1 MIWGENGSG
10 KTSVLEA
17 IHTLSLGKSFRTHR
31 QKTLIK
37 NGEDGFLIRGHFL
50 SKKKEN
56 IIATQLIK
64 KGSQQTKI
72 NGKKITTRKNL
83 IGKNNVVLLS
93 PEEQSITK
101 GGPLERRK
109 FFDKLF
115 SVTNF
120 YYMDVLQK
128 YNRALKQR
136 NAALLGVAAKQGSK
150 EVFVGW
156 DEKLSEYG
164 SKLWKNRLSL
174 MGDFRSEVKSAV
186 NRYQDE
192 ITLDLEYNQTGISD
206 KKYIEKLLKNRD
218 KDIKYKTT
226 TFGPHRDS
234 VFVTLNNKD
243 LRSFGSQGEH
253 KIALVILK
261 IAEVLFIK
269 NKTGEYPMLLLDD
282 VFSKLDLTRSKKLVR
297 LINNLEIDSED
308 QLQTI
313 VTTTDII
320 DIKNSGMF
328 DLDRE
333 TITHHLKRKCS
344 TYGQH

>member
-17 IHTLSLGKSFRTHR
+17 IHTLSLGKSFRTHM

-37 NGEDGFLIRGHFL
+37 NGEEGFLIKGRFL
-50 SKKKEN
+50 SNKKEN

-72 NGKKITTRKNL
+72 NGKKITTRKSL

-136 NAALLGVAAKQGSK
+136 NAALLSIATKQRSK
-150 EVFVGW
+150 EIFVSW

-164 SKLWKNRLSL
+164 SKLWKNRLL
-174 MGDFRSEVKSAV
+174 FMEDFRSEIKSAV
-186 NRYQDE
+186 NKYKGE
-192 ITLDLEYNQTGISD
+192 INIDLEYNQPKTSD
-206 KKYIEKLLKNRD
+206 KKYIEKLLENRD
-218 KDIKYKTT
+218 KDIKHKTT

-234 VFVTLNNKD
+234 VLVTLNNKD
-243 LRSFGSQGEH
+243 LRPFGSQGEH

-282 VFSKLDLTRSKKLVR
+282 VFAKLDLTRSKKLVR
-297 LINNLEIDSED
+297 LINNLEADSGD

-344 TYGQH
+344 T

>member
-1 MIWGENGSG
+1 VIWGENGSG

-37 NGEDGFLIRGHFL
+37 NGEDGFLIKGHFL

-56 IIATQLIK
+56 VIATQLIK
-64 KGSQQTKI
+64 KGPQQTKI
-72 NGKKITTRKNL
+72 NGKKITTRKSL

-101 GGPLERRK
+101 GGPLERRR

-115 SVTNF
+115 SVTSF

-136 NAALLGVAAKQGSK
+136 NAALLSVATKQGSK

-164 SKLWKNRLSL
+164 SKLWKNRLLL
-174 MGDFRSEVKSAV
+174 MGEFRLEIRSAV
-186 NRYQDE
+186 NRYKGE
-192 ITLDLEYNQTGISD
+192 LNLDLEYNPPEISD
-206 KKYIEKLLKNRD
+206 KKYIEKLLENRD
-218 KDIKYKTT
+218 KDIKHKTT

-234 VFVTLNNKD
+234 VLVTLNNKD
-243 LRSFGSQGEH
+243 LRPFGSQGEH

-282 VFSKLDLTRSKKLVR
+282 VFAKLDLTRSKKLVR
-297 LINNLEIDSED
+297 LINNLEADSGD

-320 DIKNSGMF
+320 DIKKSGMF

-333 TITHHLKRKCS
+333 TTTHRLKRKCS
-344 TYGQH
+344 T

>member
-1 MIWGENGSG
+1 
-10 KTSVLEA
+10 
-17 IHTLSLGKSFRTHR
+17 
-31 QKTLIK
+31 
-37 NGEDGFLIRGHFL
+37 
-50 SKKKEN
+50 
-56 IIATQLIK
+56 
-64 KGSQQTKI
+64 
-72 NGKKITTRKNL
+72 
-83 IGKNNVVLLS
+83 
-93 PEEQSITK
+93 
-101 GGPLERRK
+101 
-109 FFDKLF
+109 
-115 SVTNF
+115 
-120 YYMDVLQK
+120 MDVLQK

-136 NAALLGVAAKQGSK
+136 NAAILSVATRQVSK

-174 MGDFRSEVKSAV
+174 MGEFRSEIRSAL
-186 NRYQDE
+186 NRYKDE
-192 ITLDLEYNQTGISD
+192 IILDLEYNQPEISNN
-206 KKYIEKLLKNRD
+206 KYIERLLKNKD

-234 VFVTLNNKD
+234 ILVTLNNKD
-243 LRSFGSQGEH
+243 LRLFGSQGEH

-269 NKTGEYPMLLLDD
+269 NRTGEYPMLLLDD

-297 LINNLEIDSED
+297 LINNLEADSED

-333 TITHHLKRKCS
+333 TITHHLKRKCR
-344 TYGQH
+344 T